1 MVLYPIPNY
10 GFNWYIFKIFISIIL
25 LFFLL
30 SNELEILKCRR
41 QITKFI
47 LLCSGIISSFCF
59 YGFDFADVGETKSE
73 LLGTIIKSNNTT
85 YPDNY
90 YCETAR
96 FISLPAAQKKW
107 EGKEI
112 ILEKENSFFYENPI
126 LKDSFRVK
134 GVVYS
139 NESGVPF
146 LKSQKCIIAKMTI
159 FSGLFISTGIFT
171 RTTSGKCLI

>member
-1 MVLYPIPNY
+1 MLNFAIPFMVLYPIPNY
-10 GFNWYIFKIFISIIL
+10 GFYWYIFKIFISIIL

-73 LLGTIIKSNNTT
+73 LLGTIIKSNKTT
-85 YPDNY
+85 YLDNY

-96 FISLPAAQKKW
+96 FISLPAAQK
-107 EGKEI
+107 EVG
-112 ILEKENSFFYENPI
+112 
-126 LKDSFRVK
+126 R
-134 GVVYS
+134 
-139 NESGVPF
+139 
-146 LKSQKCIIAKMTI
+146 
-159 FSGLFISTGIFT
+159 
-171 RTTSGKCLI
+171 